1 MAGED
6 YVAVIRMPLNFPR
19 GTERVCHTITILQ
32 DDDCELLPENEFFFS
47 DLALESGILDI
58 LIDPPTAQVVID
70 DRAEP
75 ECGNLVLTI

>member
-32 DDDCELLPENEFFFS
+32 DDDCEVLSENESFFS
-47 DLALESGILDI
+47 ELSLESGVGVII
-58 LIDPPTAQVVID
+58 IEPPTAEVIID
-70 DRAEP
+70 DTEEP
-75 ECGNLVLTI
+75 QCG

>member
-19 GTERVCHTITILQ
+19 GTERVCHAITILQ
-32 DDDCELLPENEFFFS
+32 DDECELLPENEFFFS
-47 DLALESGILDI
+47 DLALESGILNI
-58 LIDPPTAQVVID
+58 IIDPPTAQAVID